1 MSRPPATVSPLV
13 RLFAV
18 GVDSRTVVTMHADA
32 QNPDPA
38 TFSHIPIPDTATIA
52 ASRLSSEL
60 ALDRFGL
67 SLGDVLAYMKACPLV
82 LSARMQTPDR
92 VDPSGAPISVGF
104 KTDGVWVWDIQAETY
119 VERYAMALPADF
131 LERVRDLGAAP
142 DVSAD
147 VQAAVVSSLRP

>member
-1 MSRPPATVSPLV
+1 MQAAS
-13 RLFAV
+13 
-18 GVDSRTVVTMHADA
+18 

-67 SLGDVLAYMKACPLV
+67 SLGDVLAYMKSCPLV
-82 LSARMQTPDR
+82 LSARMQAPDR

-131 LERVRDLGAAP
+131 LERVSSLGVAP
-142 DVSAD
+142 EVS
-147 VQAAVVSSLRP
+147 VEVRAAVTSSLRP